1 MTLLFIRQQGNGP
14 ERNANLTP
22 RGIFPAGASA
32 DGDAPREKGCRIRSG
47 PLRKLLVRI
56 EALAVQR
63 RLALRKQRLQRFGKT
78 LQRLEVRADPLV
90 MLRNQFIA
98 HFPSV

>member
-32 DGDAPREKGCRIRSG
+32 DGDAPREKGCRIHSG
-47 PLRKLLVRI
+47 PFLEMLPMKRRKTMNADVVRF
-56 EALAVQR
+56 L
-63 RLALRKQRLQRFGKT
+63 
-78 LQRLEVRADPLV
+78 PLV
-90 MLRNQFIA
+90 YRNSLR
-98 HFPSV
+98 

>member
-47 PLRKLLVRI
+47 PFLEMLPMKRRKTMNADVV
-56 EALAVQR
+56 EKTVKVTPKKR
-63 RLALRKQRLQRFGKT
+63 RKMTPK
-78 LQRLEVRADPLV
+78 
-90 MLRNQFIA
+90 
-98 HFPSV
+98 S

>member
-47 PLRKLLVRI
+47 PFLEMLSMKRRKTMNADVVRF
-56 EALAVQR
+56 L
-63 RLALRKQRLQRFGKT
+63 
-78 LQRLEVRADPLV
+78 PLV
-90 MLRNQFIA
+90 YRNSLR
-98 HFPSV
+98 